1 MLELLGK
8 VNSPSKIFVGYV
20 VMKSQVLG
28 PSLSKGNRVMVFCNT
43 LNSSRAV
50 DHFLGE
56 NQLSTVNY
64 HGEVPAE
71 QRWYDT
77 TYLFITLL
85 SLPVGFLNFFIF
97 AILLTTFLWQ
107 VVVFQLPQTLLSF
120 RRLLNLDVRG
130 SSERNHVMF
139 KIYVVTFLWSDFS

>member
-8 VNSPSKIFVGYV
+8 VNSASKIFVGYV

-50 DHFLGE
+50 DHYLGE

-77 TYLFITLL
+77 TYLFISLL
-85 SLPVGFLNFFIF
+85 SLPIGFLNFFIF

-107 VVVFQLPQTLLSF
+107 VVVFQLLQTLLSF

-139 KIYVVTFLWSDFS
+139 KIYVVTFL

>member
-8 VNSPSKIFVGYV
+8 DNSPSKIFVGYV

-107 VVVFQLPQTLLSF
+107 VVVFQLLQTLLSF
-120 RRLLNLDVRG
+120 RRLLNLDVRR

-139 KIYVVTFLWSDFS
+139 KIYAVTFL

>member
-8 VNSPSKIFVGYV
+8 VNSPIKIFVGYV

-71 QRWYDT
+71 QR
-77 TYLFITLL
+77 
-85 SLPVGFLNFFIF
+85 
-97 AILLTTFLWQ
+97 
-107 VVVFQLPQTLLSF
+107 
-120 RRLLNLDVRG
+120 
-130 SSERNHVMF
+130 
-139 KIYVVTFLWSDFS
+139 

>member
-107 VVVFQLPQTLLSF
+107 VVVFQLPQTLLLF

-139 KIYVVTFLWSDFS
+139 KIYVVTFL

>member
-50 DHFLGE
+50 DHYLGE

-107 VVVFQLPQTLLSF
+107 VVVFQLLQTLLSF

-139 KIYVVTFLWSDFS
+139 KIYVVTFL

>member
-107 VVVFQLPQTLLSF
+107 VVVFQLLQTLLSF